1 MFDFKKFQNMNE
13 FYRALHRIKNE
24 IKINMRNQIY
34 SVMVYS
40 FESNDDRNSMIAFID
55 AWFKSD
61 DIKQNIFGDE
71 NYAGNEFYIVI
82 VR

>member
-13 FYRALHRIKNE
+13 FYRAFNRIKRE
-24 IKINMRNQIY
+24 IKINMIDDDS

-40 FESNDDRNSMIAFID
+40 FESKDDRNSTNEFIN

-61 DIKQNIFGDE
+61 DIKQKTVRDE
-71 NYAGNEFYIVI
+71 NYAGNEFYLVI